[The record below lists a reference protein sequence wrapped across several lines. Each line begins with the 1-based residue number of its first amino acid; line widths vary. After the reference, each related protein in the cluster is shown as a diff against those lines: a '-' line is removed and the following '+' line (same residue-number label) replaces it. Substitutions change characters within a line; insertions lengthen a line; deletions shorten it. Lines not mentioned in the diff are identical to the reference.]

1 MSEGRSWYP
10 FAGETRTFPPLGL
23 RPSILAR
30 EAGITVKVEPASTS
44 AFGVATMKLLGV
56 GRIATHDHAFRGVK
70 EIQVVDTIPAR

>member
-30 EAGITVKVEPASTS
+30 EAGITVKVEPASTN
-44 AFGVATMKLLGV
+44 AFGVYAFSRV
-56 GRIATHDHAFRGVK
+56 GSRYRHFYLNVTHT
-70 EIQVVDTIPAR
+70 EP